1 MASRAELLSR
11 GRELLERAGSQE
23 PEACAQWLLAE
34 ALGTGRLEPLAEP
47 AAAVPPA
54 AERKFMRLARKKAS
68 GMPLSYALGWHDFMG
83 LRLKVGPGVL
93 VPRPETEELTELCAR
108 LLGERLGGGPAEV
121 LDFCAGSGC
130 VAVGLAARLPAARV
144 TAVEKSARAVRYA
157 EANAAAHGGG
167 RVRVLRGDNFRGL
180 GPFGAI
186 AANPPYIP
194 AGAIP
199 GLDPEVLR
207 EPRVALDGG
216 GDGLKV
222 VRMIAADAPAAL
234 GPGGFLLMEVC
245 DGQAPAA
252 LDLLSG
258 PAWAERAAYRDFS
271 GKERFVYGRVVE
283 HSSRSR
289 HLRG

>member
-1 MASRAELLSR
+1 MASRAELLAR
-11 GRELLERAGSQE
+11 GRGLLESAGSQE

-34 ALGTGRLEPLAEP
+34 ALGMGRLEPLAEP
-47 AAAVPPA
+47 GAAVPA
-54 AERKFMRLARKKAS
+54 AAGRKFMSLVRRKVS
-68 GMPLSYALGWHDFMG
+68 GLPLSYVLGWHDFMG

-108 LLGERLGGGPAEV
+108 LLGGKTEGGGAVEI

-130 VAVGLAARLPAARV
+130 VAAGLASLLPGARI
-144 TAVEKSARAVRYA
+144 TAVEKSVRALRYA

-167 RVRVLRGDNFRGL
+167 RIRALRGDNFRGM
-180 GPFGAI
+180 GPFDAI

-194 AGAIP
+194 AGVIP
-199 GLDPEVLR
+199 GLDSEVLR

-216 GDGLKV
+216 ADGLKV

-234 GPGGFLLMEVC
+234 
-245 DGQAPAA
+245 A
-252 LDLLSG
+252 LFAG

-271 GKERFVYGRVVE
+271 GKDRFVYARAV
-283 HSSRSR
+283 
-289 HLRG
+289 

>member
-1 MASRAELLSR
+1 MASRAELLAR

-23 PEACAQWLLAE
+23 PEACVQWLLAE
-34 ALGTGRLEPLAEP
+34 ALGTGRLEPLTEP
-47 AAAVPPA
+47 GAAVPPA
-54 AERKFMRLARKKAS
+54 AERKFLRLALKKAS

-83 LRLKVGPGVL
+83 LRLKVGSGVL
-93 VPRPETEELTELCAR
+93 VPRPETEELTEFCAR
-108 LLGERLGGGPAEV
+108 LLKERSGVGPAEV

-130 VAVGLAARLPAARV
+130 VAVGLAVRLPLARV

-157 EANAAAHGGG
+157 EANAREHGGG

-180 GPFGAI
+180 GPFDAI

-194 AGAIP
+194 AGAIA

-234 GPGGFLLMEVC
+234 RPGGFLVMEVC

-252 LDLLSG
+252 LELLSG
-258 PAWAERAAYRDFS
+258 PDWAERASYRDFS

-283 HSSRSR
+283 HSSCSR
-289 HLRG
+289 HLRR

>member
-1 MASRAELLSR
+1 MASRAELLAG
-11 GRELLERAGSQE
+11 GRKALERAGSQE

-47 AAAVPPA
+47 GAAVPPA
-54 AERKFMRLARKKAS
+54 AERRFSRLVRRKAS
-68 GMPLSYALGWHDFMG
+68 GLPLSYVLGWHDFMG

-108 LLGERLGGGPAEV
+108 LLKERRGSAPAEI

-130 VAVGLAARLPAARV
+130 VAVGLAALLPGARV
-144 TAVEKSARAVRYA
+144 TAVEKSARAARYA

-167 RVRVLRGDNFRGL
+167 RVRALRGDNFRGL
-180 GPFGAI
+180 GPFDAI

-194 AGAIP
+194 AGAIR

-207 EPRVALDGG
+207 EPRAALDGG
-216 GDGLKV
+216 GDGLRV
-222 VRMIAADAPAAL
+222 IRAIAADAPAAL
-234 GPGGFLLMEVC
+234 RPGGFLVMEVC

-252 LDLLSG
+252 LELFPG
-258 PAWAERAAYRDFS
+258 PRWAERAAYKDFS
-271 GKERFVYGRVVE
+271 GKDRFIYAGTR
-283 HSSRSR
+283 RR
-289 HLRG
+289 NG